1 MKASVVREEF
11 KTNKYD
17 EMLKDL
23 YEDAS
28 LVDYQ
33 KDRYAN
39 ALDKFIELYGDEN
52 ASIYSAAG
60 RSEICLLYT
69 SPSPRDLSTSRMP
82 SSA

>member
-1 MKASVVREEF
+1 MKASLLKEEF

-39 ALDKFIELYGDEN
+39 RI
-52 ASIYSAAG
+52 
-60 RSEICLLYT
+60 
-69 SPSPRDLSTSRMP
+69 
-82 SSA
+82 

>member
-1 MKASVVREEF
+1 MKASLLKEEF

-39 ALDKFIELYGDEN
+39 ALDKLEVKSQVIIQTISMAVY
-52 ASIYSAAG
+52 
-60 RSEICLLYT
+60 
-69 SPSPRDLSTSRMP
+69 
-82 SSA
+82 

>member
-1 MKASVVREEF
+1 MKASLLKEEF

-39 ALDKFIELYGDEN
+39 ALDKFVELYGDEN
-52 ASIYSAAG
+52 VSIYSAQVEVKSQVTIQTISMAV
-60 RSEICLLYT
+60 Y
-69 SPSPRDLSTSRMP
+69 
-82 SSA
+82 

>member
-1 MKASVVREEF
+1 MKASLLKEEF

-33 KDRYAN
+33 KDRYTN
-39 ALDKFIELYGDEN
+39 ALDKFI
-52 ASIYSAAG
+52 
-60 RSEICLLYT
+60 
-69 SPSPRDLSTSRMP
+69 
-82 SSA
+82 

>member
-1 MKASVVREEF
+1 MKASLLKEEF

-39 ALDKFIELYGDEN
+39 ALDKFVELYSDEN
-52 ASIYSAAG
+52 VSIYSAQVEVKFQVTIQTI
-60 RSEICLLYT
+60 SMVVY
-69 SPSPRDLSTSRMP
+69 SQVLSI
-82 SSA
+82 

>member
-1 MKASVVREEF
+1 MKASLLKEEF

-39 ALDKFIELYGDEN
+39 ALDKFVELYGDEMS
-52 ASIYSAAG
+52 ASIVLQVEVKFQVTIQTISMVVY
-60 RSEICLLYT
+60 
-69 SPSPRDLSTSRMP
+69 
-82 SSA
+82 